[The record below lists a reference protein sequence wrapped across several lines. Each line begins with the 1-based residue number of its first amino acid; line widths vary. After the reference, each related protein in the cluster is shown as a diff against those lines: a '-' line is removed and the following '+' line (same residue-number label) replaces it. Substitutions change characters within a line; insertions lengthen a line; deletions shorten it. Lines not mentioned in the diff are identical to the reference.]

1 MKKIILIS
9 TVILYFTAC
18 GSQGVIPEMKEFI
31 GAFGSKDKMTEV
43 IKKYSSKEEIVP
55 EAIQT
60 CNLGKPNITK
70 TEKKGDVIVYTAE
83 AVVEKCEN
91 SETAVGTIRIFDI
104 GWENGKIVSFEW
116 HGPKSGKVEY

>member
-1 MKKIILIS
+1 MKKFLAAM
-9 TVILYFTAC
+9 TVILFMAGC
-18 GSQGVIPEMKEFI
+18 GKTGVIPEMKDFM

-43 IKKYSSKEEIVP
+43 INKYSAKPEIVP

-60 CNLGKPNITK
+60 CNLAKPNITK
-70 TEKKGDVIVYTAE
+70 TEEKDGKIVYTAE
-83 AVVEKCEN
+83 ALVEKCEN
-91 SETAVGTIRIFDI
+91 SETAVGTIRIFEI